1 MSIEE
6 LDSHTYAIYLEVP
19 GSKVVLLQSLFEN
32 YEGLGTVRTLD
43 IRKSLVCILTT
54 SSLKEDCLRALSEM
68 RNLVPWREVEKPEEA
83 DRILGYFK
91 K

>member
-1 MSIEE
+1 MSIEQ
-6 LDSHTYAIYLEVP
+6 LDPYTYAIYLEVP
-19 GSKVVLLQSLFEN
+19 GSKVVLLQGLFEN

-54 SSLKEDCLRALSEM
+54 SSVKDECLAALNGIKS
-68 RNLVPWREVEKPEEA
+68 LVPWREVEKPEEA
-83 DRILGYFK
+83 SRILGYFK